1 MKKFKK
7 IVGSIMLGVLVFGL
21 TGCGTENPKSVVETY
36 FKEIKAGDENKNDLV
51 NEVINKTSDNID
63 EDSFSKETEEALSN
77 LMKKTEYK
85 INDEKIDGYIA
96 TVNVTV
102 NGANIFK
109 IITDTINQSMG
120 KAVESM
126 FSGKEM
132 SDEELKKALDSCLLE
147 NINSA
152 KLEERTGNVTLDK
165 SDKEW
170 KIKEND
176 ELSELVL
183 GAFSK

>member
-21 TGCGTENPKSVVETY
+21 TGCGTENPKSAVETY
-36 FKEIKAGDENKNDLV
+36 FKEIKAGDENKNNLV
-51 NEVINKTSDNID
+51 NEAINKTSENID

-85 INDEKIDGYIA
+85 INDEKIDGDIA

-102 NGANIFK
+102 NGANLFK

-132 SDEELKKALDSCLLE
+132 NDEELKKSLDSYLLE
-147 NINSA
+147 NINKS